1 MLISIELDLGETEI
15 AEIASV
21 LESDDGNLA
30 AILSRHFKA
39 SALEY
44 LAMYRGQKVFRRGSD
59 LLEYR
64 LLLLIETAF
73 EGVIPDEHEVARLFQ
88 TTPGESRALIR
99 SILAKYQYRIK
110 EVIKRTISQK
120 LAEAGQEEEG
130 GPYSV
135 VINSV
140 NIVLEMNRILADLD
154 GSLQPVKK
162 KRGCVSTYEIMPS
175 SFEIL
180 RQAVDSVNQPQG

>member
-99 SILAKYQYRIK
+99 SILAK
-110 EVIKRTISQK
+110 
-120 LAEAGQEEEG
+120 
-130 GPYSV
+130 
-135 VINSV
+135 
-140 NIVLEMNRILADLD
+140 
-154 GSLQPVKK
+154 
-162 KRGCVSTYEIMPS
+162 
-175 SFEIL
+175 
-180 RQAVDSVNQPQG
+180 

>member
-130 GPYSV
+130 GSHSV

-162 KRGCVSTYEIMPS
+162 NRGCVSTYEIMPS